1 MANVY
6 PFASVSALGENA
18 PRVATLPY
26 DVMNRAEAAK
36 MAAGNPVSFLRVTRS
51 EIDLPD
57 SVDPYDPAVYEKA
70 AQNWQA
76 LKSSVLTTDNRP
88 AFYVYSLVMN
98 GRRQTGVV
106 AAASVDDYDN
116 NIVRKHEKTRK
127 EKEDD
132 RTRHITAL
140 RAQTGPVFL
149 TYKDSAA
156 IDDIVEK
163 TMKTVPIFDFTAEDG
178 ISHTGWRVSD
188 ELTLAL
194 QGAFAAV
201 PLLYIADGHHR
212 AASASRTQAA
222 LKAAGTDSPESAHFL
237 SVIFPAGQLKIL
249 AYNRVVFD
257 LNGLTEEQFLQK
269 ITAAVESIAPCDN
282 AEPSEAGQ
290 ACMFF
295 QGKWWQ
301 IVFKPTTETAGP
313 VDKLDVS
320 RLQNDVLSPILG
332 IDDPRTSKK
341 IDFVGGIRG
350 TAELEKRVL
359 SGEAKVAFSM
369 YPTSLDQLMDI
380 ADDNAI
386 MPPKSTWFEPKLRD
400 GLFVHEI

>member
-6 PFASVSALGENA
+6 PFAAVSALGENA

-36 MAAGNPVSFLRVTRS
+36 MVAGNPYSFLKVTRS

-57 SVDPYDPAVYEKA
+57 SIDPYDPIVYEKA

-76 LKSSVLTTDNRP
+76 LKSSVLTTDEQP

-149 TYKDSAA
+149 TYKDSDA

-178 ISHTGWRVSD
+178 ITHTGWRVAD

-222 LKAAGTDSPESAHFL
+222 LKAAGTDTPESAHFL

-249 AYNRVVFD
+249 AYNRVIFD
-257 LNGLTEEQFLQK
+257 LNGLSEEQFFARLS
-269 ITAAVESIAPCDN
+269 AAVESVSPSES
-282 AEPSEAGQ
+282 AEPSQPGQ

-295 QGKWWQ
+295 QNKWWN
-301 IVFKPTTETAGP
+301 IVFKPTDTTAGP

-320 RLQNDVLSPILG
+320 RLQNDVLAPILG

-350 TAELEKRVL
+350 TKELEDRVL
-359 SGEAKVAFSM
+359 SGEGKVAFSM
-369 YPTSLDQLMDI
+369 YPTSLDELMDI

>member
-70 AQNWQA
+70 AQNWRA
-76 LKSSVLTTDNRP
+76 LKETVLTTDKRP

-106 AAASVDDYDN
+106 AAASVDDYDK

-201 PLLYIADGHHR
+201 PLL
-212 AASASRTQAA
+212 
-222 LKAAGTDSPESAHFL
+222 
-237 SVIFPAGQLKIL
+237 
-249 AYNRVVFD
+249 
-257 LNGLTEEQFLQK
+257 
-269 ITAAVESIAPCDN
+269 
-282 AEPSEAGQ
+282 
-290 ACMFF
+290 
-295 QGKWWQ
+295 
-301 IVFKPTTETAGP
+301 
-313 VDKLDVS
+313 
-320 RLQNDVLSPILG
+320 
-332 IDDPRTSKK
+332 
-341 IDFVGGIRG
+341 
-350 TAELEKRVL
+350 
-359 SGEAKVAFSM
+359 
-369 YPTSLDQLMDI
+369 
-380 ADDNAI
+380 
-386 MPPKSTWFEPKLRD
+386 
-400 GLFVHEI
+400 